1 MIKRILNPDEIS
13 LIIEDIFPI
22 IEEKYQ
28 WYIDSEYLSLTVDKE
43 CFISEIREAL
53 SSGIAVVYSNK
64 EKGSY
69 NALGVFIMQKDPIL
83 NKVFLCELV
92 LWSNKPRVGFEI
104 FEEACKLGKSH
115 GYECITMSSR
125 DNNPDKDRFEKILRR
140 KGLVKESSTFV
151 MKL

>member
-83 NKVFLCELV
+83 DKVFLCELV
-92 LWSNKPRVGFEI
+92 LWSDKPRVNFEI
-104 FEEACKLGKSH
+104 LEEACKFGKSS
-115 GYECITMSSR
+115 GCEFITVCSR
-125 DNNPDKDRFEKILRR
+125 EHNPDKDSYEKNLIS
-140 KGLVKESSTFV
+140 KGLFKESSNFF